1 MSSPISHLIA
11 FWECDMHA
19 ELVLDWKCGAKRKR
33 FMRDNRAVASYPLL
47 ASILLLSNA
56 FKLELQSNAGNRLHL
71 LLANYQHDYL
81 AMLDAITGSKAKQG
95 DSIWGDRRIASELS
109 RGQKCV
115 SPVTQMDL
123 ACAWPVNNHSTL
135 HKLLQAS
142 AVDPRGKPASSA
154 LSPGNEHSVLVE
166 QREQRATGL
175 GRILKYHHS
184 THASSEA

>member
-1 MSSPISHLIA
+1 M
-11 FWECDMHA
+11 
-19 ELVLDWKCGAKRKR
+19 
-33 FMRDNRAVASYPLL
+33 ASYLFL
-47 ASILLLSNA
+47 ASISLLSNA
-56 FKLELQSNAGNRLHL
+56 FKLVLHSKAGNSLHL

-81 AMLDAITGSKAKQG
+81 AMLDAITGPKSKQG
-95 DSIWGDRRIASELS
+95 DNIWGDRQSASELS

-142 AVDPRGKPASSA
+142 AVDPRGKPALSA

-166 QREQRATGL
+166 QRESRGQKDWGIFWNTTLSHTQALELCIRFRCCQWCTCG
-175 GRILKYHHS
+175 
-184 THASSEA
+184 TW